1 MDADRIRSPY
11 RLKEK
16 FDDMGAECQGLI
28 LMPGRPEVSDR
39 WDVMA
44 TEWDEYV
51 KS

>member
-1 MDADRIRSPY
+1 
-11 RLKEK
+11 
-16 FDDMGAECQGLI
+16 MGAECQGLI
-28 LMPGRPEVSDR
+28 LMPGPPGVSDR